1 MNTEALR
8 KLLPIVM
15 IILTVSQMVRTIR
28 WMILMGTGAVYG
40 LPADIA
46 FVLSVL
52 STVLLGYV
60 ALQQMKN
67 REDAFWLMSP
77 EGALSRNLFLAV
89 IVIDLL
95 IPVFKKAAE
104 LV

>member
-1 MNTEALR
+1 MDDPYGNG
-8 KLLPIVM
+8 V
-15 IILTVSQMVRTIR
+15 
-28 WMILMGTGAVYG
+28 VYG
-40 LPADIA
+40 MPADIA

-52 STVLLGYV
+52 GTVLLGYV
-60 ALQQMKN
+60 ALQQIKN

-95 IPVFKKAAE
+95 IPVFKKATE